1 MFSSQKGEGN
11 IRAQYYT
18 EIKKRLPVRRLPT
31 IYLHYTWLC
40 EPSIC
45 ILKAFVLFCV
55 WRSRIVTQFEGHV
68 WWRNLTQKLYLFVG
82 CHPHCVLCSCEC
94 VFLCMI
100 GVFWRTN
107 VFIGV
112 KVYAFKLSRV
122 SERKYESLSCSFI
135 CSTSRLFTVFRM
147 IICNCCWMIVTEGIF
162 PPRNCMLSFWRFP
175 FSSTKYFLHLR
186 L

>member
-1 MFSSQKGEGN
+1 MFSSLKGEGN

-82 CHPHCVLCSCEC
+82 CHPHCVLCLCEC

-107 VFIGV
+107 VFIGL
-112 KVYAFKLSRV
+112 KVYACIIIACKWEEVWKLVMFIYMFYFK
-122 SERKYESLSCSFI
+122 
-135 CSTSRLFTVFRM
+135 
-147 IICNCCWMIVTEGIF
+147 IVYSV
-162 PPRNCMLSFWRFP
+162 PYDYM
-175 FSSTKYFLHLR
+175 
-186 L
+186 